1 MATSVRQVRFTM
13 VKRTSS
19 RQETEG
25 KRDLAGSQEHAVAA
39 LGYNGNEGCPFR
51 NAGFTMECRFESAMS
66 DAEKLPD
73 PIVVAPAEKVKLFP
87 LAPGV
92 YLMKDA
98 QGRVIYIGKA

>member
-1 MATSVRQVRFTM
+1 M

-87 LAPGV
+87 LAPWRDPVLVNYRGITTGQLRPV
-92 YLMKDA
+92 VEL
-98 QGRVIYIGKA
+98 QRIEG